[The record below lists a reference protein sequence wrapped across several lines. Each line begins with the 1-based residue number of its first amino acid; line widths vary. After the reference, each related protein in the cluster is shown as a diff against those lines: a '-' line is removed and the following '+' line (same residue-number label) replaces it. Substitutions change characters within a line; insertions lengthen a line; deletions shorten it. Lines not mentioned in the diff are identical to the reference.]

1 MGSAMNLSSWRQP
14 AGRKWMY
21 LPRLGFLGGTSGKEP
36 PCKRRRHK
44 RLRFNPWIGKIP
56 QEEGMATHSQHSCL
70 EHPMDR
76 GAWWATVHG
85 VTKSQTRLK
94 RLSTQAGWNLRQ
106 PGPCQTLP
114 VRNTFQPRTS
124 RVWAWSLPTPLS
136 KNWLREQAG
145 SAPALTAS
153 YSPLAARQENQ
164 ATLSLSKFPS
174 RQ

>member
-1 MGSAMNLSSWRQP
+1 
-14 AGRKWMY
+14 
-21 LPRLGFLGGTSGKEP
+21 
-36 PCKRRRHK
+36 
-44 RLRFNPWIGKIP
+44 
-56 QEEGMATHSQHSCL
+56 MATHSHHSCL

-76 GAWWATVHG
+76 GAWYATVHG

-94 RLSTQAGWNLRQ
+94 RLSTQAGGNLRQ

-124 RVWAWSLPTPLS
+124 RVWAWSLLTPLS